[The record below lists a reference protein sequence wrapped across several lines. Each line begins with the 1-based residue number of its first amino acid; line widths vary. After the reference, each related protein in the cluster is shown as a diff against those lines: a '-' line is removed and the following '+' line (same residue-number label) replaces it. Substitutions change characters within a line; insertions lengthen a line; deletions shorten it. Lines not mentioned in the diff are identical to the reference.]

1 MKIPNICGGDLRL
14 NTEDNPEIPGW
25 SYRSRRRKTDLS
37 ECRIS
42 EATTAESIGPADAI
56 VPTLHDPGTWPET
69 SKQTIAWEPI
79 AR

>member
-42 EATTAESIGPADAI
+42 EATTAESIGSAGEF
-56 VPTLHDPGTWPET
+56 DPGT
-69 SKQTIAWEPI
+69 A
-79 AR
+79 